1 MVSQAS
7 LSPAQPANTPAA
19 LDAEQ
24 EATLRAVVI
33 ESFGDLFT
41 AYGFTVRLLD
51 LTHPVASRSHEVVG
65 FIGFAGDVRGS
76 LVVSGPKQLF
86 RRTSPLAGESG
97 ELPEPALF
105 DWTAELANQLLGRIK
120 RRFCTLGRDF
130 HASTPTA
137 VAGRELSRRFSPR
150 AGVIDLVFGVGGDLL
165 CLCFEITPPADGKI
179 FRSGAEPI
187 PVSNEGDTLLF

>member
-1 MVSQAS
+1 MASQAS
-7 LSPAQPANTPAA
+7 LSPGPTAPPAA
-19 LDAEQ
+19 MDAEQ
-24 EATLRAVVI
+24 EAILRAVVT
-33 ESFGDLFT
+33 EAFGDLFT
-41 AYGFTVRLLD
+41 AYGYTVRLLD
-51 LTHPVASRSHEVVG
+51 LAHPVASRSHDVVG

-76 LVVSGPKQLF
+76 LVLSGPKQLF
-86 RRTSPLAGESG
+86 RRTSPLAGEMG

-165 CLCFEITPPADGKI
+165 CLCFEITPPPDGKI
-179 FRSGAEPI
+179 FPSGAEPI

>member
-1 MVSQAS
+1 MASQAS
-7 LSPAQPANTPAA
+7 LSPGQTAPPAA
-19 LDAEQ
+19 MDAEQ
-24 EATLRAVVI
+24 EATLRAVVT
-33 ESFGDLFT
+33 EAFGDLFT

-51 LTHPVASRSHEVVG
+51 LAHPVASRSHDVVG

-76 LVVSGPKQLF
+76 LVLSGPKQLF
-86 RRTSPLAGESG
+86 RRTSPLAGETG

-137 VAGRELSRRFSPR
+137 IAGRELSRRFSPR
-150 AGVIDLVFGVGGDLL
+150 AGVVDLVFGVGGDLL
-165 CLCFEITPPADGKI
+165 CLCFEITPPPDGKI
-179 FRSGAEPI
+179 FRPGAEPI
-187 PVSNEGDTLLF
+187 QVSNEGDTLLF